1 MSLPPAIFIIG
12 PTASGKT
19 GLAMKL
25 MEHFPIELISVDSAL
40 VYKDMDIG
48 TAKPTAK
55 ELEKAPH
62 RLISFLDP
70 SESYSAA
77 DFRKDALRE
86 MQDIS
91 EKGKIPVL
99 VGGTM
104 LYYRALENG
113 LAVLPEADAAI
124 RTKLSA
130 EAEEKG
136 WGFLH
141 QRLIEVDPVAAKRIH
156 PNDKQRIQRALE
168 VFELTGKPLST
179 HQKEEKSSAL
189 PYKLLKIALIPER
202 EWVRELAAVRF
213 DKMLEE
219 GFLDEVKKLHARDDL
234 HADLPAMRAVGYR
247 QVWNFLEGKLD
258 EDEMKERAV
267 IATRQLAKRQMTWM
281 RSEPNITRFSAQDYL
296 LDEVISTVNKFLS
309 RDQMLQS
316 SKKGGGAI

>member
-25 MEHFPIELISVDSAL
+25 LAHFPIELISVDSAL
-40 VYKDMDIG
+40 IYKDMDIG
-48 TAKPTAK
+48 TAKPTAE

-86 MQDIS
+86 MQEITA
-91 EKGKIPVL
+91 KGKIPVL

-113 LAVLPEADAAI
+113 LAVLPEADPEV
-124 RTKLSA
+124 RKKLSA
-130 EAEEKG
+130 EADEKG

-141 QRLIEVDPVAAKRIH
+141 QRLVEIDPVAGERIH

-168 VFELTGKPLST
+168 VYELSGKPLT
-179 HQKEEKSSAL
+179 ELHEEAQLDAL
-189 PYKLLKIALIPER
+189 SYRLMKIALIPER
-202 EWVRELAAVRF
+202 EWIRDLAEKRF
-213 DKMLEE
+213 EIMMEQGFLEE
-219 GFLDEVKKLHARDDL
+219 VKALYAREDL
-234 HADLPAMRAVGYR
+234 QADLPAIRCVGYR
-247 QVWNFLEGKLD
+247 QVWEHLDGKLD
-258 EDEMKERAV
+258 ASEMKERAV

-281 RSEPNITRFSAQDYL
+281 RSEPNIIKFDAKNYS
-296 LDEVISTVNKFLS
+296 LDDIVDSIQIFL
-309 RDQMLQS
+309 D
-316 SKKGGGAI
+316 AHPPTFT

>member
-19 GLAMKL
+19 GLAIKL

-48 TAKPTAK
+48 TAKPTTE

-62 RLISFLDP
+62 RLISFLEP

-86 MQDIS
+86 MAEITA
-91 EKGKIPVL
+91 KGKIPVL

-113 LAVLPEADAAI
+113 LAVLPEADPAV
-124 RTKLSA
+124 RKKLSD

-136 WGFLH
+136 WDFLH
-141 QRLIEVDPVAAKRIH
+141 QRLVEVDPVAGKRIH

-168 VFELTGKPLST
+168 VYELTGKSLTSL
-179 HQKEEKSSAL
+179 QKEAQMDAC
-189 PYKLLKIALIPER
+189 PYRLLKIALIPER
-202 EWVRELAAVRF
+202 EWIRDLAEKRF
-213 DKMLEE
+213 EIMMEK
-219 GFLDEVKKLHARDDL
+219 GFLDEVKALYKRDDL
-234 HADLPAMRAVGYR
+234 HDDLPSIRCVGYR
-247 QVWNFLEGKLD
+247 QAWQYLDGKLD
-258 EDEMKERAV
+258 VDEMKERAV

-281 RSEPNITRFSAQDYL
+281 RSEPNITKFDARNYQ
-296 LDEVISTVNKFLS
+296 LDDVIQTVNDFL
-309 RDQMLQS
+309 
-316 SKKGGGAI
+316 KKP

>member
-19 GLAMKL
+19 GLAIQL

-48 TAKPTAK
+48 TAKPTAE

-86 MQDIS
+86 MAEITA
-91 EKGKIPVL
+91 KGKIPVL

-113 LAVLPEADAAI
+113 LAVLPEADPAV
-124 RTKLSA
+124 RKKLSD

-136 WGFLH
+136 WDFLH
-141 QRLIEVDPVAAKRIH
+141 QRLVEVDPVAGKRIH

-168 VFELTGKPLST
+168 VHELTGKSLTSL
-179 HQKEEKSSAL
+179 QKEAQMDAC
-189 PYKLLKIALIPER
+189 PYRLLKIALIPER
-202 EWVRELAAVRF
+202 EWIRDLAEKRF
-213 DKMLEE
+213 EIMMEQ
-219 GFLDEVKKLHARDDL
+219 GFLDEVKALYKRDNLHDDL
-234 HADLPAMRAVGYR
+234 PSIRCVGYR
-247 QVWNFLEGKLD
+247 QAWQYLDGKLD
-258 EDEMKERAV
+258 ADEMKERAV

-281 RSEPNITRFSAQDYL
+281 RSEPNITKFDARNYQ
-296 LDEVISTVNKFLS
+296 LDDVIQAVNDFL
-309 RDQMLQS
+309 
-316 SKKGGGAI
+316 KNP

>member
-1 MSLPPAIFIIG
+1 MSLPPALFIIG

-19 GLAMKL
+19 GLAIKL

-48 TAKPTAK
+48 TAKPTHE

-86 MQDIS
+86 MQEITA
-91 EKGKIPVL
+91 KGKIPVL

-113 LAVLPEADAAI
+113 LAVLPEADPAT
-124 RTKLSA
+124 RKRLSD

-136 WGFLH
+136 WDFLH
-141 QRLIEVDPVAAKRIH
+141 QRLVEVDPVAGERIH

-168 VFELTGKPLST
+168 VYELTGKPLT
-179 HQKEEKSSAL
+179 VLQKEAQMDAC
-189 PYKLLKIALIPER
+189 PYRLLKIALIPER
-202 EWVRELAAVRF
+202 EWIRDLAEKRF
-213 DKMLEE
+213 ENMMEQ
-219 GFLDEVKKLHARDDL
+219 GFLDEVKALYQRDDL
-234 HADLPAMRAVGYR
+234 HGDLPSIRCVGYR
-247 QVWNFLEGKLD
+247 QAWQYLEGELD
-258 EDEMKERAV
+258 ADEMKERAV

-281 RSEPNITRFSAQDYL
+281 RSEPNITRYDAKNYKLESIISDIQNFVNGSA
-296 LDEVISTVNKFLS
+296 
-309 RDQMLQS
+309 
-316 SKKGGGAI
+316 